1 MARPGPAER
10 PHGDSSTPR
19 RSIGRVRNPSPA
31 ASARPDGVLGA
42 GEAMRRR
49 EFIAFVGC
57 TAAAWPLPT
66 RAEQSTVPLIGFL
79 NAASPQPFANYVAG
93 FRAGLKE
100 TGYVDGRNVAIEFR
114 WAEGHYD
121 RLPEM
126 AADLVRRKVVVLAAT
141 GGAPSI
147 TAAKAATTTIPIVFT
162 IGSDPVQL
170 GFVSSLS
177 RPGGNITGVNLF
189 VTAMESKRLGLLRAL
204 IPGVQLIAVLL
215 NPNRQNYARQNYA
228 RQKTDVEEAAHAIDQ
243 QIHFLSASN
252 ESEIDAA
259 FATAAELR
267 AGAMLVAGDPFFNSQ
282 RDKIIALAARHA
294 IPAIYEQREHAL
306 AGGLMS
312 YGTNLSEGYR
322 QAGVY
327 AGRILKGEK
336 PGDLPVVQSSKFEF
350 IINLKTAKALGIE
363 VPPNLSA
370 EADEIIE

>member
-1 MARPGPAER
+1 
-10 PHGDSSTPR
+10 
-19 RSIGRVRNPSPA
+19 
-31 ASARPDGVLGA
+31 
-42 GEAMRRR
+42 MRRR
-49 EFIAFVGC
+49 EFIAIVGC
-57 TAAAWPLPT
+57 TAAAWPLAS
-66 RAEQSTVPLIGFL
+66 RAEQSPMPVLGFL
-79 NAASPQPFANYVAG
+79 NSASPQPFANYVAG

-100 TGYVDGRNVAIEFR
+100 AGYIDGQNVTIEFR

-126 AADLVRRKVVVLAAT
+126 AADLVRHKVAVLVST
-141 GGAPSI
+141 GGEPSVL
-147 TAAKAATTTIPIVFT
+147 AAKAATTTIPIVFT
-162 IGSDPVQL
+162 TGVDPIRA

-177 RPGGNITGVNLF
+177 RPGGNITGVYLF
-189 VTAMESKRLGLLRAL
+189 TSTIESKRLGLLRAL
-204 IPGVQLIAVLL
+204 VPGVQLIAVLL
-215 NPNRQNYARQNYA
+215 NPNRQDYA
-228 RQKTDVEEAAHAIDQ
+228 RQKGDVEEAARTIGQ
-243 QIHFLSASN
+243 QIHLLSASN

-259 FATAAELR
+259 FATATQLR
-267 AGAMLVAGDPFFNSQ
+267 AGAVLVGADPFLNSQ

-336 PGDLPVVQSSKFEF
+336 PGDLPVVQSTKFEF
-350 IINLKTAKALGIE
+350 VINLKTAKALGIE